1 MVKVAFRY
9 NQELVQ
15 WIKSSGSGAKWNRDE
30 KVWEFPDEL
39 LDSLMGKASELGVEV
54 KTSSG
59 AQQARADQQAQPPR
73 ERYQRQ
79 SDDQLGYVE
88 WDDPQRS
95 QKQSPQENADTRQA
109 APFEQRTSALKE
121 GEIRLRRSRDGRFVL
136 ISMNMIA
143 FATDVEDLITGRKD
157 SVKFR
162 LLPPRPP
169 QQQPTR

>member
-39 LDSLMGKASELGVEV
+39 LDSLMAKAAELNIEV

-59 AQQARADQQAQPPR
+59 APQARADQQAQPPR

-88 WDDPQRS
+88 WDDPQRQ
-95 QKQSPQENADTRQA
+95 QKQAPQETTEVRQA
-109 APFEQRTSALKE
+109 APSEQRTSGLKE

-143 FATDVEDLITGRKD
+143 FATDVEDLMSGRKD

-162 LLPPRPP
+162 LLPPWLPP
-169 QQQPTR
+169 QQTTR